1 MSTGSDPQA
10 PRKGRGAQTNASGR
24 YEALAREAFDDGWDL
39 HEEAPQRLET
49 IVGLETARSI
59 LSYNDSPDLS
69 FDRAINTYRGCE
81 HGCIY
86 CYARPNHAYAG
97 LSPGLDFETRL
108 FAKPNAAALLER
120 ELADPKYA
128 PATVVLGGV
137 TDCYQPEE
145 RERRITREVLEVL
158 ARSRHPVA
166 IVTKSALVERDLD
179 LLGPMAAHGL
189 AKVAVSLTTL
199 DRTLARRMEPRAAA
213 PHRRL
218 ATIRALSA
226 AGVPT
231 AVMTAP
237 LIPALNDH
245 ELEALLSAAK
255 QAGACSAGY
264 VLLRLPLEITALFEE
279 WLTAHY
285 PDRARRVMSLV
296 RQTRGGKAYDS
307 RWGARQRGEGPYAE
321 LLAQRFRAACAR
333 LQLERMRLPLR
344 TDLFVA
350 PTPLG
355 AQLSLL

>member
-1 MSTGSDPQA
+1 MREPAKLQ
-10 PRKGRGAQTNASGR
+10 KGRGAASNATGR
-24 YEALAREAFDDGWDL
+24 FEAQQREAFDDGWDPG
-39 HEEAPQRLET
+39 EQAPAKLET
-49 IVGLETARSI
+49 IVAIEAARTI

-108 FAKPNAAALLER
+108 FVKPNAAELLER
-120 ELADPKYA
+120 ELAAPGYQ
-128 PATVVLGGV
+128 PATIILGGV

-145 RERRITREVLEVL
+145 RERRVTRAVLEVL
-158 ARSRHPVA
+158 ARARHPVA

-179 LLGPMAAHGL
+179 LLAPMAAQGL

-218 ATIRALSA
+218 ETLRVLSA
-226 AGVPT
+226 AGVPA

-245 ELEALLSAAK
+245 ELEALLEAAAA
-255 QAGACSAGY
+255 AGARHAGY
-264 VLLRLPLEITALFEE
+264 VLLRLPHEIADLFQE
-279 WLTAHY
+279 WLAAHY
-285 PDRARRVMSLV
+285 PDRAARVMSLI
-296 RQTRGGKAYDS
+296 RQARGGRDNDA
-307 RWGARQRGEGPYAE
+307 RFGARQRGEGPYAA
-321 LLAQRFRAACAR
+321 LIGQRFRAAAR
-333 LQLERMRLPLR
+333 RLGLSGMSTRLDASRFMRPVLPGGQLA
-344 TDLFVA
+344 LF
-350 PTPLG
+350 
-355 AQLSLL
+355 